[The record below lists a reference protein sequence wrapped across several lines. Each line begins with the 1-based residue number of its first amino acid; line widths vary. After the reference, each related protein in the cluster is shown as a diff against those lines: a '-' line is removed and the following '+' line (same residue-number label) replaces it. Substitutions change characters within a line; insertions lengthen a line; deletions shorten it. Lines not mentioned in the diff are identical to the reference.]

1 MNIILLG
8 NDSAGKTEVL
18 YSLYLGKKI
27 NIIPTIG
34 FNVETITHQG
44 ITFTIW
50 DSGGQDKV
58 RILYKQFYKQVYGI
72 IFVIDSNDLDRIDES
87 KEEFEKIMAEEEL
100 KNCFVLVMAN
110 KQDLNGSLSPE
121 DVSKI
126 LGMETLNGRSWIVLG
141 TSVKTGQGLKE
152 SLDWMASEVYKK
164 RK

>member
-1 MNIILLG
+1 
-8 NDSAGKTEVL
+8 
-18 YSLYLGKKI
+18 
-27 NIIPTIG
+27 
-34 FNVETITHQG
+34 
-44 ITFTIW
+44 
-50 DSGGQDKV
+50 
-58 RILYKQFYKQVYGI
+58 
-72 IFVIDSNDLDRIDES
+72 
-87 KEEFEKIMAEEEL
+87 MAEEEL